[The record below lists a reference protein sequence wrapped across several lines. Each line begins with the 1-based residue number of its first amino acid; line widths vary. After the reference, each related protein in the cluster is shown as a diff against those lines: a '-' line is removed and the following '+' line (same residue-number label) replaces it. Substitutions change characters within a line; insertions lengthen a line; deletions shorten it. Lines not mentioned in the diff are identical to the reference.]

1 MVISWMNGILS
12 SGWRFIDL
20 YRMNQQIR
28 QSEPPGLNDQHPEQL
43 AFEFIPFMFKK
54 QQMQP
59 GMNHQKD
66 LKSPDKTSRV

>member
-1 MVISWMNGILS
+1 
-12 SGWRFIDL
+12 
-20 YRMNQQIR
+20 MNQQIR

-66 LKSPDKTSRV
+66 LKSPDKTSRVWAVHLDKHKNQLSRFVAH